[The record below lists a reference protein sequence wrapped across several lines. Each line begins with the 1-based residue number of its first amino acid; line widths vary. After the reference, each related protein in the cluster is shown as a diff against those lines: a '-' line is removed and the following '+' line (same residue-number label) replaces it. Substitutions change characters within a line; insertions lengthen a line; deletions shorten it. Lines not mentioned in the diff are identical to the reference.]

1 MELSP
6 LAKEKLA
13 KVGELSTEE
22 KGKLKLS
29 QELTFLLADYFT
41 NKLSTDDLWS
51 KLKKLKENGD
61 ESVVK
66 ETQTRLIAALNLGSN
81 DMDFGR
87 YRSGILGCETL
98 KEQNKY
104 AELELCL
111 DSLESIRQQYRKE
124 KETAFNSM
132 RDGVQKQVEMAA
144 RQVAKQAGNQRV
156 AIDVQGSVEA
166 SVRGSPQWKEF
177 ILKHEKTYG
186 QKFDGYLIKL
196 RRLI

>member
-13 KVGELSTEE
+13 KVGELSSEE
-22 KGKLKLS
+22 KEKLKLS
-29 QELTFLLADYFT
+29 KELTFLLADYFT
-41 NKLSTDDLWS
+41 NKLSADDLWS
-51 KLKKLKENGD
+51 KLKKLE
-61 ESVVK
+61 ESGNESIVK

-81 DMDFGR
+81 DIDFER

-98 KEQNKY
+98 KEQSRY

-111 DSLESIRQQYRKE
+111 NSLESIRQQYRKE

-132 RDGVQKQVEMAA
+132 KDGVQKQVEMAA
-144 RQVAKQAGNQRV
+144 RQVARQAGNQRV
-156 AIDVQGSVEA
+156 AIDVEGSVEA
-166 SVRGSPQWKEF
+166 NVRGSPQWREF

-186 QKFDGYLIKL
+186 QKFDDCLTKL